1 MKVAISGIGMAVA
14 AALTLGAAS
23 IASAQQSN
31 PSGTLMQE
39 RQGAMGTE
47 KGAEKPAAQSGNL
60 SGKDAPSA
68 EDEAKAATGQAT
80 QGGSLNFGAKGNGDD
95 DKSLPAQRQGTIGT
109 QERPPE
115 PTTQGGGEQEVNPI
129 LRDAA
134 CRKVTSARRFRIPSA
149 RSGAG
154 PAIPSRAATRGRC
167 RPGYRLSRAR
177 SPCPSPPTAP

>member
-1 MKVAISGIGMAVA
+1 MKVAKSGIGVAVA

-39 RQGAMGTE
+39 RQGAIGAE
-47 KGAEKPAAQSGNL
+47 KGAEKPAAQGNL

-68 EDEAKAATGQAT
+68 DAEAKAATGQGT
-80 QGGSLNFGAKGNGDD
+80 QDGSLNFGAKGNGDD

-115 PTTQGGGEQEVNPI
+115 PTTQGG
-129 LRDAA
+129 
-134 CRKVTSARRFRIPSA
+134 
-149 RSGAG
+149 
-154 PAIPSRAATRGRC
+154 ATNKQ
-167 RPGYRLSRAR
+167 
-177 SPCPSPPTAP
+177 